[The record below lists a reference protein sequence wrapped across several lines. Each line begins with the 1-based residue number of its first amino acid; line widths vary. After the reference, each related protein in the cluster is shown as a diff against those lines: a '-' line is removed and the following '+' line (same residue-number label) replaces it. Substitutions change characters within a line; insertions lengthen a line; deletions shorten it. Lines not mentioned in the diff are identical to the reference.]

1 MNFSVLASGSK
12 GNSSFIETNKTR
24 ILVDLGITSGN
35 AEKKLKSLNIEPS
48 SINAIVLTHT
58 HVDHING
65 IKVFIKKY
73 NPIIYLTSKMYNEI
87 SKIITIENYQI
98 ITDNFAISDLQV
110 TVFKTSHDTEDSNG
124 YVFEAY
130 GKSIVY
136 ITDTGYINKKYF
148 PILSN
153 KNYYIMESNHDVEL
167 LMNGSYPYYLKQR
180 IIGDKGHLSNKDSS
194 YYLSKFIGND
204 TKGVVLIHLSEENND
219 EELALSTLKKTLKKS
234 DKSIE
239 KLIIAKQKERTE
251 LIEV

>member
-1 MNFSVLASGSK
+1 
-12 GNSSFIETNKTR
+12 
-24 ILVDLGITSGN
+24 
-35 AEKKLKSLNIEPS
+35 
-48 SINAIVLTHT
+48 
-58 HVDHING
+58 
-65 IKVFIKKY
+65 
-73 NPIIYLTSKMYNEI
+73 
-87 SKIITIENYQI
+87 
-98 ITDNFAISDLQV
+98 
-110 TVFKTSHDTEDSNG
+110 
-124 YVFEAY
+124 
-130 GKSIVY
+130 
-136 ITDTGYINKKYF
+136 
-148 PILSN
+148 
-153 KNYYIMESNHDVEL
+153 MESNHDVEL